1 MLEFVEVKHPF
12 YRTLEAKLDGKKVG
26 RVDFEL
32 DIMIDKIR
40 LIMVFVDKEYRRQ
53 GIATKMLKYLENKYN
68 QEILWNGKT
77 SDGES
82 LYKAYYRDLKQS

>member
-1 MLEFVEVKHPF
+1 MLNFIEVKHPF
-12 YRTLEAKLDGKKVG
+12 YRTLEARIGDKKVG

-40 LIMVFVDKEYRRQ
+40 LIMVYVEKDYRRQ
-53 GIATKMLKYLENKYN
+53 GIATKMLKYLENKYK

-77 SDGES
+77 KDGES
-82 LYKAYYRDLKQS
+82 LYKAYYSDLK